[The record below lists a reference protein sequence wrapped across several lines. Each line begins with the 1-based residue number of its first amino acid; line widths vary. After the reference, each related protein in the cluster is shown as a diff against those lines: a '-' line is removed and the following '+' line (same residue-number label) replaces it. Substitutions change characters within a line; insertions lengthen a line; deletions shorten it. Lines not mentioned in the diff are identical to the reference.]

1 MMDWVWLAFYLL
13 VILTLGMVGAKLFTW
28 KEECLFS
35 ETLSL
40 VVILGTG
47 SLGYLLF
54 LLGLVGV
61 RPTRWS
67 FVVLFVVTMIP
78 CIFFFRNWK
87 IPINELRSGFLH
99 ITRLPFVVS
108 TALFILLLI
117 FQSIVLVHALG
128 SHLYEWDAFAI
139 WGLKAKVIALKG
151 IIPCPDYFGD
161 LSLGYSHLDYP
172 LMIPFLMAGV
182 YGVLGHI
189 DDQMAKLSLPVIY
202 FGLMCLVF
210 AFSKRRLP
218 TPAAFTI
225 TAIVMG
231 TPVMLRW
238 AGSGNADVPLTAFY
252 TASVVYLLDWEEHS
266 KWRSCVLC
274 GILSG
279 FAAFTKNEG
288 LALGAINC
296 LVIFLFPIRSQYW
309 RRRLSG
315 AVLCVATFI
324 ILILP
329 WLIWSNDI
337 PRTEENY
344 PAHLRFS
351 EIIKNVSRIPIILSE
366 FVSQVVSIW
375 QYGLIWLILIVSAI
389 IRWRA
394 FCDRTTFTACSLF
407 LLHLVTYFLIFLV
420 TPWDI
425 RELLS
430 VALDRLVLHILPVG
444 GLLIALFFSSWIKG
458 TAPQTSV

>member
-1 MMDWVWLAFYLL
+1 MMDWVWLTLYLL
-13 VILTLGMVGAKLFTW
+13 VILTLGTVEAKLFIW
-28 KEECLFS
+28 KEKCLFS

-40 VVILGTG
+40 VMILGTG

-54 LLGLVGV
+54 LLGLLGVGT
-61 RPTRWS
+61 TRWP
-67 FVVLFVVTMIP
+67 FVVLLVVTVIP

-87 IPINELRSGFLH
+87 IPIDELRSGLPH
-99 ITRLPFVVS
+99 ITRFQFIIS
-108 TALFILLLI
+108 TVLFILLLI
-117 FQSIVLVHALG
+117 FQGIVLVHALG

-151 IIPCPDYFGD
+151 IMPPPEYFSD

-172 LMIPFLMAGV
+172 LMVPFLMAGV
-182 YGVLGHI
+182 YGVLGHM

-296 LVIFLFPIRSQYW
+296 LVMFLFPIRSQFW
-309 RRRLSG
+309 RRRLKG
-315 AVLCVATFI
+315 AILCAATFL

-337 PRTEENY
+337 PRTEEDY
-344 PAHLRFS
+344 PAHLRLS
-351 EIIKNVSRIPIILSE
+351 EIVGNVSRIPIILTE
-366 FVSQVVSIW
+366 FAREVVNIW
-375 QYGLIWLILIVSAI
+375 RYGLIWLILIVSAV
-389 IRWRA
+389 IRWRS
-394 FCDRTTFTACSLF
+394 FCDRTTLTTSSLL
-407 LLHLVTYFLIFLV
+407 LLHLATYFLIFLV
-420 TPWDI
+420 TPWEI
-425 RELLS
+425 SELLS
-430 VALDRLVLHILPVG
+430 VASDRLVLHIIPLG
-444 GLLIALFFSSWIKG
+444 GLLIALLFSSWIKE
-458 TAPQTSV
+458 TAPQTSE